1 MKKIII
7 ILLLSFFCIVSS
19 ISTGFKIEE
28 KNLEKKVKNI
38 DNDQYYNEYSVMRV
52 NPNILERWEE
62 DYNSAEIAFIDP
74 DLEEKIELTESFNIL
89 DLLEYI
95 PEERNQGRC
104 SNCWAW
110 PPTAI
115 LAIALNVQE
124 GIKDRLSVQFINT
137 CGIEYTTGMNKIE
150 CCEGGNI
157 AMFADFYKNTNYAI
171 PWSNTMAHWH
181 DGSRINCVTDCNEIL
196 KTPNYPIY
204 DIDDVTI
211 PIRGVPTDEAI
222 ENIKNVLHQQK
233 GVYFSVFYP
242 DLENLNTF
250 RDMWRNEDEDFVYDL
265 DYYCGN
271 EVNSEESAGHAMLIY
286 GYNDEEGTEND
297 YWMVLNS
304 WGINDNRPNGLLKWD
319 MHMNYDC
326 KYSNYFAFGANTLD
340 VIFDPDP
347 EAPEPPTIYG
357 PSRIKP
363 EVEYT
368 YELTAIDPQGDD
380 VYIYIKWDTGFS
392 GSGWLG
398 PFESGEKIQVSHKW
412 DEEDNI
418 ILRARAR
425 DNNSNIGPWSS
436 FEISI
441 SKIKSFNY
449 PSKSIQYYNQH
460 LFLFIWRILNL

>member
-1 MKKIII
+1 MEKKVFFV
-7 ILLLSFFCIVSS
+7 LLVGLFCIAGS
-19 ISTGFKIEE
+19 ISTGIKVEE
-28 KNLEKKVKNI
+28 KNRVKNI
-38 DNDQYYNEYSVMRV
+38 QNTYEDQYYEDYSVMWV
-52 NPNILERWEE
+52 SPKTLERWGEE
-62 DYNSAEIAFIDP
+62 YNNAERAFIDP
-74 DLEEKIELTESFNIL
+74 DLDQEIQSTESYSIL

-115 LAIALNVQE
+115 LSIALNVQK

-150 CCEGGNI
+150 CCEAGSI
-157 AMFADFYKNTNYAI
+157 IMFADFYKNTNYAI

-181 DGSRINCVTDCNEIL
+181 DGGRINCITDCSQIS

-211 PIRGVPTDEAI
+211 PIHGIPTEEAI

-233 GVYFSVFYP
+233 GVYFSVYYP
-242 DLENLNTF
+242 DLENLNAF
-250 RDMWRNEDEDFVYDL
+250 RDMWRNEEEDFVYDL

-271 EVNSEESAGHAMLIY
+271 ETNSEEAAGHAMLVY
-286 GYNDEEGTEND
+286 GYNDEEGTDND

-304 WGINDNRPNGLLKWD
+304 WGTTDNRPNGVLKWD
-319 MHMNYDC
+319 MHLNYDC
-326 KYSNYFAFGANTLD
+326 KYSNYYAFGANTLD

-347 EAPEPPTIYG
+347 ESPEYPTING
-357 PSRIKP
+357 PSSVKP
-363 EVEYT
+363 EIEYT
-368 YELTAIDPQGDD
+368 YEITVVDPQGDN
-380 VYIYIKWDTGFS
+380 VYIYVKWDTGFS

-398 PFESGEKIQVSHKW
+398 PYESGETIQLSHTW
-412 DEEDNI
+412 DEKDNV

-425 DNNSNIGPWSS
+425 DINNNIGPWSS
-436 FEISI
+436 FEISMP
-441 SKIKSFNY
+441 KTKSLNEFN
-449 PSKSIQYYNQH
+449 PWILRLIQR
-460 LFLFIWRILNL
+460 FPILESLL